1 MAVTDSTGQENFV
14 ERYALWSDEQ
24 RAVAAD
30 VVQSTEKNLDTLR
43 LSFADQHGVL
53 RGKSLVAD
61 TIDVLLRNGCPIT
74 STLLAKDTSH
84 RTVYPVWS
92 EGGGFGLTEMTGARD
107 VIMVPDPTTFRIL
120 PWLSRT
126 GWMLCDL
133 YFADG
138 SAVPFSTR
146 QVCKDAIQQLSSR
159 GYTYRSGL
167 EIEFHVLK
175 LDNARLTFADAT
187 QPGTP
192 PETSLLAQGFQYLT
206 ETRLDELEPVIE
218 LLRSQALQLE
228 LPLRSMESEFGPSQ
242 IEFTFHPQDGLRT
255 ADTAV
260 LFRSAVKQICRRHG
274 YHATFMCRPALPN
287 LFSSGWHLHQSLV
300 KDADGSNAFVPE
312 QVGERLSPTGLHFLG
327 GILAHAQAGCL
338 FTTPTINGYKRY
350 RPFALAPDRVG
361 WGWGNRGA
369 MLRVIGGHT
378 DLGTRIENRIGDPAA
393 NPYLYLCSQIIS
405 GLDGIDRALDPGPST
420 ETPYQTQ
427 SEPLPSSLMEAIA
440 AFRADPVFREALG
453 ESFTD
458 YILTLKEAEV
468 ARFLS
473 EVTDWEQ
480 KEYFSL
486 F

>member
-1 MAVTDSTGQENFV
+1 MAGTDSTGVPDFV
-14 ERYALWSDEQ
+14 ERYGLWSEA
-24 RAVAAD
+24 RRSAAAEVAKSA
-30 VVQSTEKNLDTLR
+30 EENLDTIR

-53 RGKSLVAD
+53 RGKSLTAGSTD
-61 TIDVLLRNGCPIT
+61 AALRNGCTIT

-92 EGGGFGLTEMTGARD
+92 EGGGFGLPEMTGARD
-107 VIMVPDPTTFRIL
+107 VVMVPDPTTFRVL
-120 PWLSRT
+120 PWLQRT

-133 YFADG
+133 YFPDG
-138 SAVPFSTR
+138 SPVPFSTR
-146 QVCKDAIQQLSSR
+146 RVCRDVLAQLDAR

-175 LDNARLTFADAT
+175 LDDARLAPADAT

-218 LLRSQALQLE
+218 LLRAQTIALG

-242 IEFTFHPQDGLRT
+242 IEFTFHPQDGLGT

-260 LFRSAVKQICRRHG
+260 LFRSAVKQVCRRHG

-300 KDADGSNAFVPE
+300 RNADAGNAFVPGQLE
-312 QVGERLSPTGLHFLG
+312 GRLSSTGFQFLA
-327 GILAHAQAGCL
+327 GILTHARAACL
-338 FTTPTINGYKRY
+338 LTTPTINGYKRY
-350 RPFALAPDRVG
+350 RPHTLAPDRAG
-361 WGWGNRGA
+361 WGFGNRGS
-369 MLRVIGGHT
+369 MLRVIGGPA
-378 DLGTRIENRIGDPAA
+378 DAGTRIENRVGDPAA
-393 NPYLYLCSQIIS
+393 NPYLYIAAQIIS
-405 GLDGIDRALDPGPST
+405 GLDGIDQGLDPGPPT
-420 ETPYQTQ
+420 ETPYET
-427 SEPLPSSLMEAIA
+427 SAEKLPASLMEAIA
-440 AFRADPVFREALG
+440 AFRSDVVFRGALG
-453 ESFTD
+453 DTFFD
-458 YILTLKEAEV
+458 YLVALKEAEV

-480 KEYFSL
+480 REYFAV

>member
-1 MAVTDSTGQENFV
+1 MAETDSTGVPDFV
-14 ERYALWSDEQ
+14 ERFGLWSEAQ
-24 RAVAAD
+24 RSAAVGIA
-30 VVQSTEKNLDTLR
+30 QSAEKNLDTLR

-53 RGKSLVAD
+53 RGKSLAAD
-61 TIDVLLRNGCPIT
+61 GTGAALRNGCAIT

-92 EGGGFGLTEMTGARD
+92 EGGGFGLAEMAGARD
-107 VIMVPDPTTFRIL
+107 VIMVPDPTTFRVL

-133 YFADG
+133 YFPDG
-138 SAVPFSTR
+138 SPVPFSTR
-146 QVCKDAIQQLSSR
+146 RLCQDVLVQLESR

-175 LDNARLTFADAT
+175 LDDARLAPADAT

-206 ETRLDELEPVIE
+206 ETRLDEIEPVVE
-218 LLRSQALQLE
+218 LLRAQTVGLG

-242 IEFTFHPQDGLRT
+242 IEFTFHPQDGLGT

-260 LFRSAVKQICRRHG
+260 LFRSVVKQVCRRHG

-300 KDADGSNAFVPE
+300 RDTDGSNAFVPE
-312 QVGERLSPTGLHFLG
+312 HEEERLSSIGHNFLA
-327 GILAHAQAGCL
+327 GILAHARAACL
-338 FTTPTINGYKRY
+338 LTTPTINGYKRY
-350 RPFALAPDRVG
+350 RPHTLAPDRAG

-369 MLRVIGGHT
+369 MLRVIGGHA
-378 DLGTRIENRIGDPAA
+378 DPGTRIENRVGDPAA
-393 NPYLYLCSQIIS
+393 NPYLYLCAQIIA
-405 GLDGIDRALDPGPST
+405 GLDGIDQALDPGPPT
-420 ETPYQTQ
+420 ETPYET
-427 SEPLPSSLMEAIA
+427 SAERLPASLMEAIA
-440 AFRADPVFREALG
+440 AFRSDTVFRKALG
-453 ESFTD
+453 DSFCD
-458 YILTLKEAEV
+458 YLLALKEAEV

-480 KEYFSL
+480 KEYFSV

>member
-1 MAVTDSTGQENFV
+1 
-14 ERYALWSDEQ
+14 
-24 RAVAAD
+24 
-30 VVQSTEKNLDTLR
+30 
-43 LSFADQHGVL
+43 
-53 RGKSLVAD
+53 
-61 TIDVLLRNGCPIT
+61 
-74 STLLAKDTSH
+74 
-84 RTVYPVWS
+84 
-92 EGGGFGLTEMTGARD
+92 
-107 VIMVPDPTTFRIL
+107 
-120 PWLSRT
+120 
-126 GWMLCDL
+126 
-133 YFADG
+133 
-138 SAVPFSTR
+138 
-146 QVCKDAIQQLSSR
+146 
-159 GYTYRSGL
+159 
-167 EIEFHVLK
+167 
-175 LDNARLTFADAT
+175 
-187 QPGTP
+187 
-192 PETSLLAQGFQYLT
+192 
-206 ETRLDELEPVIE
+206 
-218 LLRSQALQLE
+218 
-228 LPLRSMESEFGPSQ
+228 
-242 IEFTFHPQDGLRT
+242 
-255 ADTAV
+255 
-260 LFRSAVKQICRRHG
+260 
-274 YHATFMCRPALPN
+274 MCRPALPN